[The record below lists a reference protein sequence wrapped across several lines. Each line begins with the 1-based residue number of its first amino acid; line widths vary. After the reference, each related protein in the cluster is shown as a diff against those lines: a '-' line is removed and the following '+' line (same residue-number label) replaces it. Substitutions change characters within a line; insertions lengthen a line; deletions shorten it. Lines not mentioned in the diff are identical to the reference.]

1 MPGRRGAV
9 SDRHATPSGALRST
23 GAIWII
29 GPLWC
34 LATEA
39 ITASAFPGYSY
50 ARNDIS
56 DLGVPERGV
65 LQGRVLDS
73 PLHAVMNAG
82 FSDGIW
88 ERGSVYTFLA
98 WQVMTGVS
106 LLHRRI
112 QGAG

>member
-1 MPGRRGAV
+1 MDHRPAVVPGDR
-9 SDRHATPSGALRST
+9 SDHRERL
-23 GAIWII
+23 
-29 GPLWC
+29 
-34 LATEA
+34 
-39 ITASAFPGYSY
+39 PGYSY